1 MGEKMSL
8 YERTNRLLKSGFFHI
23 FGSSVLNKIISFLS
37 SVVLVRIL
45 TKSEYGIFTYA
56 WNIYSI
62 VLLFNGLGVDSAILQ
77 LCSER
82 SGDEGYAQRVCSY
95 GTRVGIGFNVLLT
108 VVMIGIAL
116 FAPLTIS
123 GARELLLLLC
133 LLPMIQLLFNLSTS
147 YLRAQKR
154 NQDFALLST
163 VNTALVFFVS
173 AGGAIAFREK
183 GMAFGYYTAYAIS
196 VLLGAFKMRV
206 RLFNKQ
212 EHLEEQDS
220 KALLSIGAVSMCNN
234 GLSQLLYLLGVFV
247 LGIVVADETVLASYK
262 TATLIPTALNFIPTS
277 LVIYLYP
284 YFAEH
289 RDDGAWCL
297 KRYKQVVLG
306 VGAAN
311 AVISLILV
319 LGAPLI
325 IRLLF
330 GEQYLDAVPV
340 FRVLS
345 SNYFLSGTFQVLA
358 GNLLVTQRK
367 LKYNLLVA
375 IISGLVNIAANFL
388 FIQWWGSMGA
398 ALATVCVVIIASVMN
413 TCYLVYTFRKNAQGQ
428 QA

>member
-1 MGEKMSL
+1 MSL
-8 YERTNRLLKSGFFHI
+8 FEKVSRLLKTGFFHV
-23 FGSSVLNKIISFLS
+23 FGSSVINKIISFLS

-62 VLLFNGLGVDSAILQ
+62 VLLFNGMGMESAILQ
-77 LCSER
+77 LCSEH
-82 SGDEGYAQRVCSY
+82 SGDEGYAFRICNY
-95 GTRVGIGFNVLLT
+95 GMQFGIAFDVLLT
-108 VVMIGIAL
+108 VAMIGIAL

-123 GARELLLLLC
+123 GSRELLLLLC

-147 YLRAQKR
+147 YLRSQKR
-154 NQDFALLST
+154 NRDYAVLST
-163 VNTALVFFVS
+163 VNTALVFCVS
-173 AGGAIAFREK
+173 AGGAIVFREK
-183 GMAFGYYTAYAIS
+183 GMVLGYYVAYAVS
-196 VLLGAFKMRV
+196 VLLGTFKMRI
-206 RLFNKQ
+206 RLIDKRQ
-212 EHLEEQDS
+212 PIEAQDKKS
-220 KALLSIGAVSMCNN
+220 MLSIGAITMCNN
-234 GLSQLLYLLGVFV
+234 SLSQLLYLLGVFV
-247 LGIVVADETVLASYK
+247 LGIVVAEETVLASYK
-262 TATLIPTALNFIPTS
+262 TATLIPSALNFIPTS

-289 RDDGAWCL
+289 RDDGIWCL

-306 VGAAN
+306 LGALN
-311 AVISLILV
+311 AVISFVLT

-345 SNYFLSGTFQVLA
+345 VNFFFSGTFQVLA

-375 IISGLVNIAANFL
+375 IVSGVVNFIANFL

-398 ALATVCVVIIASVMN
+398 AIATVCVVMIASIMN
-413 TCYLVYTFRKNAQGQ
+413 TTYLLYTFKKKVNNA
-428 QA
+428 